1 MACSSVFGQ
10 GHIFVTKDLGQASC
24 SLGVKGN
31 EPNFGQT
38 IYSSFLIWFTDSSSG
53 ISSTIKTK
61 QNKNILYQ
69 NEKSKIEKHE
79 RDGATKLTSKKNCAM
94 KQDI

>member
-38 IYSSFLIWFTDSSSG
+38 IYSSFLIWFTDSSSR
-53 ISSTIKTK
+53 K
-61 QNKNILYQ
+61 Y
-69 NEKSKIEKHE
+69 
-79 RDGATKLTSKKNCAM
+79 M
-94 KQDI
+94 KDLNMNVMSVTDCFHQ

>member
-53 ISSTIKTK
+53 ISSTIE
-61 QNKNILYQ
+61 QSRVKNVQYQ
-69 NEKSKIEKHE
+69 NEKATVEKH
-79 RDGATKLTSKKNCAM
+79 TK
-94 KQDI
+94 

>member
-53 ISSTIKTK
+53 ISSTIE
-61 QNKNILYQ
+61 QSRVKNVQYQ
-69 NEKSKIEKHE
+69 NEKSTVEKH
-79 RDGATKLTSKKNCAM
+79 TK
-94 KQDI
+94 